1 MSNVTKIEERPQ
13 VLCAPTLIFTQA
25 DANYV
30 ASLCPYHNKEGKQ
43 NIVFVMGGMT
53 KESIEKREG
62 RMYVIHHTKDEKTGE
77 EKVES
82 EWEYSVPV
90 VQDKAHKNQFHTA
103 IKFQ

>member
-1 MSNVTKIEERPQ
+1 
-13 VLCAPTLIFTQA
+13 
-25 DANYV
+25 
-30 ASLCPYHNKEGKQ
+30 
-43 NIVFVMGGMT
+43 MT